1 MALLAHCV
9 SLSGDAV
16 QGWQRRP
23 LALAH
28 ADALEA
34 FIGLDMTGYW
44 TPTAR
49 SYFERVT
56 KAPIG
61 EAVREA
67 VSDEAAERI
76 ASLRKPEMAAA
87 AEQLVAAPGW
97 LPPLLRTAVRLV
109 EAEAPA
115 EPGEHPDVSAA
126 A

>member
-1 MALLAHCV
+1 MGPDGDSRMALLAHCV

-28 ADALEA
+28 ADALAA

-56 KAPIG
+56 KARVG

-87 AEQLVAAPGW
+87 AEQLAWRWCG
-97 LPPLLRTAVRLV
+97 RRG
-109 EAEAPA
+109 EAC
-115 EPGEHPDVSAA
+115 GS
-126 A
+126 